1 LLSHQRQEAAVST
14 REIQRAELEAEGDRV
29 AADFGLGRR
38 RDAWSRRKR
47 PASWGGGLI
56 LLLVVVIASAFVL
69 PTPLPGLVFGILAAV
84 FALLALIAVSAIAAG
99 WESWQE
105 RLFEYDSGIALF
117 ADRAAEPTVL
127 RWADLASLSLRVV
140 TSYESHS
147 LSSCVLRDSAGRTVT
162 VEGAFGLAVD
172 KIAARAE
179 LVLRQALAPTLIARY
194 DAGEPVTFGH
204 VIVDRTGISCP
215 GDGSAK
221 PWDAPWR
228 DTRSIEILMYAHR
241 LTITPRSGRAR
252 PVSLG
257 GAPNDFLAGPV
268 IEHAAQRAGVELS
281 VG

>member
-1 LLSHQRQEAAVST
+1 MRQRQEAAVST

-47 PASWGGGLI
+47 PASWGSGGI
-56 LLLVVVIASAFVL
+56 LLLIVVFTSWVL
-69 PTPLPGLVFGILAAV
+69 FTPLPGPVFEILAAV
-84 FALLALIAVSAIAAG
+84 FALLALLAVAQLAAG
-99 WESWQE
+99 RGSWQE

-147 LSSCVLRDSAGRTVT
+147 LSSCVLRDSAGQTIT

-172 KIAARAE
+172 KITARAE
-179 LVLRQALAPTLIARY
+179 LALRQSLAPTLIARY

-228 DTRSIEILMYAHR
+228 DTRSIEMLMYAHR

-252 PVSLG
+252 PVSLD